1 MTNSAKIGFFSRHPR
16 GLYVLFF
23 TEMWE
28 RFSFYGMRALLV
40 LYMTQYLLFD
50 PEKARAVFGYDGL
63 ESVLIQ
69 IFGPMNVQQ
78 MSSQIYGLYTGFVY
92 LTPVFGGFIADRFL
106 GQNRSVYLGGIL
118 MTIGH
123 FLMATESL
131 FLVALVFL
139 IFGNGFFKPNISTQ
153 VGNLYPEG
161 DSRRDSAFTLFYMGI
176 NLGAFFSPIVCGTL
190 GQTVGWHY
198 GFAAAGVG
206 MILGL
211 LVYHFGRRYVPQDSK
226 AERQAKL
233 KEASN
238 TKMTADEW
246 KRVGVICLL
255 CFLNIVFWG
264 IYEQQGNTLQ
274 LWADERTN
282 WNFFGVNIPS
292 TIYQSFNPGFIFIF
306 APILTIFWAW
316 QFKRKKEPTSTMK
329 MGIGCILC
337 GLGFVI
343 MIVAARALGDEGR
356 GSVMWLTATTWMFT
370 MGELY
375 LSPIGLSFVSK
386 VAPRRIA
393 SMMMGVWFLSSF
405 FGNYASGLFGMLYS
419 VMAKESFF
427 AILAA
432 AGVATGLIFVLLNK
446 SIVRAVGKDA

>member
-1 MTNSAKIGFFSRHPR
+1 MSNDRTSGAEPYVRDTRFFGHPR
-16 GLYVLFF
+16 GLATLFF
-23 TEMWE
+23 TETWE
-28 RFSFYGMRALLV
+28 RFSFYGLRPLLV
-40 LYMTQYLLFD
+40 LFMAAALAEGGFGFDRGQASAIVGIYGAFVYVASLPGGWVADRLLGLR
-50 PEKARAVFGYDGL
+50 RAILIGAILITVGHLSIGLSGLAGAGAGKIFFFLGLILIVFGTGL
-63 ESVLIQ
+63 L
-69 IFGPMNVQQ
+69 
-78 MSSQIYGLYTGFVY
+78 
-92 LTPVFGGFIADRFL
+92 
-106 GQNRSVYLGGIL
+106 
-118 MTIGH
+118 
-123 FLMATESL
+123 
-131 FLVALVFL
+131 
-139 IFGNGFFKPNISTQ
+139 KPNISAI
-153 VGNLYPEG
+153 VGDLYPEG
-161 DSRRDSAFTLFYMGI
+161 GARRDAGFSIFYMGI
-176 NLGAFFSPIVCGTL
+176 NLGAFAGQLVTGFL
-190 GQTVGWHY
+190 GEAVGWHY

-226 AERQAKL
+226 AERQAKP

-264 IYEQQGNTLQ
+264 IYEQEGNTLQ

-343 MIVAARALGDEGR
+343 MIMAARALGDEGR